1 MEIHPIIFYLTLQ
14 GEEILINAD
23 LNDWIS
29 KNKEEYVVKA
39 EKLTSNLNKLALLRS
54 SLRNQVLNS
63 PLFNVSRFAKNFEK
77 ALWGIWQ
84 QQKK

>member
-1 MEIHPIIFYLTLQ
+1 MLRVSTK
-14 GEEILINAD
+14 D

-63 PLFNVSRFAKNFEK
+63 PLFNVPRFAKNFEK

-84 QQKK
+84 QQKKIIN